1 MKDCFAY
8 KNNRCTALIVK
19 NCEGC
24 NFYKTKD
31 QQVKDKEKAMERI
44 LSLDKEVVDHIN
56 QTYYKGK
63 LEVD

>member
-24 NFYKTKD
+24 NFYKTK
-31 QQVKDKEKAMERI
+31 EKAEEGRAKAIGRLM
-44 LSLDKEVVDHIN
+44 SLNKDIRAHII
-56 QTYYKGK
+56 QKYK
-63 LEVD
+63 LEL

>member
-24 NFYKTKD
+24 NFYKTKE
-31 QQVKDKEKAMERI
+31 KSEEEKAKSIVRI
-44 LSLDKEVVDHIN
+44 MSLDKNIRAAIIQKYEL
-56 QTYYKGK
+56 G
-63 LEVD
+63 L